1 MNERQIRMLDTENS
15 AIDTLNLC
23 KSVLVELN
31 AGDIEKAKSILKKY
45 IETIEKDFAIDT
57 DSDKIIE
64 LDSLAN
70 QSSSN

>member
-1 MNERQIRMLDTENS
+1 MY
-15 AIDTLNLC
+15 DTLEEAQTEFIKILSIAINLP
-23 KSVLVELN
+23 
-31 AGDIEKAKSILKKY
+31 IE
-45 IETIEKDFAIDT
+45 EKDEYLKEQRKIIQKDLAIST